1 MVGLCA
7 RSAIPRSLFMQALIL
22 ASSVA
27 LAVNQPAQPP
37 EKQSVASPTIQAEVS
52 KPQVND
58 PIKTAGLLEWLGLG
72 SSDRYTI
79 QRRTVIDRPYRA

>member
-1 MVGLCA
+1 
-7 RSAIPRSLFMQALIL
+7 MQALIL

-27 LAVNQPAQPP
+27 LAVNQPAQPA
-37 EKQSVASPTIQAEVS
+37 EKQAVAPQNVQADVA
-52 KPQVND
+52 KLQVNEQ
-58 PIKTAGLLEWLGLG
+58 IKTAGLLEWLGLG